1 MNSQAYQPL
10 ASTSSPQNN
19 ATSPPSQFSTYL
31 RRWRPYIIL
40 VAAASIIALLLPSQ
54 PYTALTRAARELGYT
69 GGGNLGD
76 QPTIAVVDTRE
87 LVNLMAKAGRDC
99 GWYHGQP
106 HREKTTSPYGWPL
119 ETPPDSP
126 YFLTDADQYS
136 LDHILATRIFSY
148 ANLVPLLSN
157 PPPDFIFVPLLSQL
171 WSNPWGCPDPNLH
184 LGMAQST
191 QLIRQLVKQV
201 GPTPYP
207 RILLA
212 LSPIRSQLE
221 RDVFTPE
228 LMEEFKDSVVAV
240 SIENALKTNTEGMNF
255 TIDLPYPTGFHLS
268 QNRNNS
274 RATLSDSL
282 LNRDRPY
289 LLNYAASTTHP
300 WGAPASERFNGFALR
315 GALHKEFSAYNARTD
330 VSTSPRI
337 LYDEIKNA
345 MDGSQNLTMFHD
357 HMSHSVFCPMPSGD
371 SPTRRAFFEAILLGC
386 IPVVFRQHAY
396 GRLLPSSPEINDV
409 SKYTVFIPENDLI
422 LERGQTLIERLE
434 SIPPAKVR
442 QLQQHL
448 YEIAPKLQW
457 SIPEEEEWFE
467 PEPWV
472 IEEESLSSV
481 PQGAKVFNLTETREK
496 AMRGDRPT
504 EDAFSM
510 VLKEL
515 RFIRDGK
522 WKLPQVE
529 DLRPDPL
536 DETA

>member
-1 MNSQAYQPL
+1 MSYQPL
-10 ASTSSPQNN
+10 ASTNSSPS
-19 ATSPPSQFSTYL
+19 SPAPSSSTQL

-40 VAAASIIALLLPSQ
+40 VTAATIIALLIPST
-54 PYTALTRAARELGYT
+54 PYATLSKAARQFSNSKSWT
-69 GGGNLGD
+69 RGD

-106 HREKTTSPYGWPL
+106 HREKTTSPYGWTL
-119 ETPPDSP
+119 ETPPESP

-148 ANLVPLLSN
+148 SHLVPILSN
-157 PPPDFIFVPLLSQL
+157 PPPDFIFVPVLSQL

-184 LGMAQST
+184 LGMAQT
-191 QLIRQLVKQV
+191 TRLIRQLVKQV

-207 RILLA
+207 RIVLA
-212 LSPIRSQLE
+212 ISPIRSQLE

-228 LMEEFKDSVVAV
+228 LMKEFKDSVVVV
-240 SIENALKTNTEGMNF
+240 SIENALKSTPEGMNY

-274 RATLSDSL
+274 RATLDDSL

-289 LLNYAASTTHP
+289 LLNYAASTSHP
-300 WGAPASERFNGFALR
+300 WGAPALERFNGFALR
-315 GALHKEFSAYNARTD
+315 AALAKEFSAYNSRSD
-330 VSTSPRI
+330 PSGPRI
-337 LYDEIKNA
+337 LYDEITNS
-345 MDGSQNLTMFHD
+345 MDGAQNLTMFHE
-357 HMSHSVFCPMPSGD
+357 HMAESKFCPMPAGD
-371 SPTRRAFFEAILLGC
+371 SPSRRAFFEAILLGC
-386 IPVVFRQHAY
+386 IPVICREHAY

-409 SKYTVFIPENDLI
+409 SKYTVFVPENDLI
-422 LERGQTLIERLE
+422 FERKPTLIERLE
-434 SIPPAKVR
+434 AIPLSKVR

-448 YEIAPKLQW
+448 YEIAHKLQW
-457 SIPEEEEWFE
+457 AIPEEEEWFE

-472 IEEESLSSV
+472 VEAESLS
-481 PQGAKVFNLTETREK
+481 PLPEGAKVFNVTKTREK
-496 AMRGDRPT
+496 EAMGDTPT

-510 VLKEL
+510 FLKEL
-515 RFIRDGK
+515 REIRNGN
-522 WKLPQVE
+522 WKLGKVE

-536 DETA
+536 DETD